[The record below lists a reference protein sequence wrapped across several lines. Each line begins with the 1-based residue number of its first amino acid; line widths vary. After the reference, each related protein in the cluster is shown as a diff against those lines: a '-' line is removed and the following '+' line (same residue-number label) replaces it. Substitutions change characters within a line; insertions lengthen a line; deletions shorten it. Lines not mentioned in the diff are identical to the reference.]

1 MAGRAGGRFSPHNIV
16 LPPTSVDGFPG
27 RSDHPVVT
35 GESHQIVVAE
45 SFDDAAIARLTE
57 LGNVVQLEDCDS
69 ATLAAAVS
77 VCDALLVRSTA
88 RVTGDVIASAKRLR
102 VIGRGGA
109 GLDNIDLA
117 AAKRHGVTVVYTP
130 AASTDAVADLTV
142 GLMLS
147 LVRGVCS
154 ADAAVRAGRFSEARQ
169 ACLGKELSEFCI
181 GIVGLGRIGR
191 AVARRCRQGF
201 GCKILY
207 NDIVEPGWLDF
218 SATSLRKQDLYRLS
232 DIVTLHV
239 PSTALTHHMI
249 DERALELFKPGSFLV
264 NTARGAVV
272 KTSSLIEALQTGHLG
287 GAALDVFE
295 HEPLLT
301 DDPLLTAPRTLL
313 TPHIGAR
320 TIAGLDR
327 MNLVVDDVVRVLRG
341 EQPHFAAPC

>member
-1 MAGRAGGRFSPHNIV
+1 M
-16 LPPTSVDGFPG
+16 SVDGFA
-27 RSDHPVVT
+27 RRLDHPGVT
-35 GESHQIVVAE
+35 VESHQIVVAE
-45 SFDDAAIARLTE
+45 PFDAVAIARLTKV
-57 LGNVVQLEDCDS
+57 GDVMQLENCDS
-69 ATLAAAVS
+69 ASLANAVS
-77 VCDALLVRSTA
+77 DCDALLVRSA
-88 RVTGDVIASAKRLR
+88 ACVTDDIIASAKRLR

-109 GLDNIDLA
+109 GLDNIDLSA
-117 AAKRHGVTVVYTP
+117 ARRHGVAVVYTP

-169 ACLGKELSEFCI
+169 ARIGKELSEFSI

-201 GCKILY
+201 GCEILF

-218 SATSLRKQDLYRLS
+218 SATSLGKKELYGSSDL
-232 DIVTLHV
+232 VTLHV
-239 PSTALTHHMI
+239 PLTASTHYMI

-272 KTSSLIEALQTGHLG
+272 KTSSLIDALQTGHLA

-295 HEPLLT
+295 HEPLLI

-341 EQPHFAAPC
+341 ERPHFAAPG

>member
-1 MAGRAGGRFSPHNIV
+1 MV
-16 LPPTSVDGFPG
+16 
-27 RSDHPVVT
+27 

-57 LGNVVQLEDCDS
+57 LGNVVRLEDCEA
-69 ATLAAAVS
+69 ATLTAAVS
-77 VCDALLVRSTA
+77 DCDALLVRSA
-88 RVTGDVIASAKRLR
+88 AHVTDEVIASAKRLR

-109 GLDNIDLA
+109 GLDNIDLVA
-117 AAKRHGVTVVYTP
+117 ARRHGVTVVYTP
-130 AASTDAVADLTV
+130 AAATDAVADLTV

-169 ACLGKELSEFCI
+169 ACIGKELSEFSI

-201 GCKILY
+201 GCEILF

-218 SATSLRKQDLYRLS
+218 SATFLEKQELYQSS

-239 PSTALTHHMI
+239 PFTASTHHMI
-249 DERALELFKPGSFLV
+249 DERALGLFKPGSFLV

-272 KTSSLIEALQTGHLG
+272 NTSSLIDALQTGQLG

-295 HEPLLT
+295 HEPILT

-313 TPHIGAR
+313 TPHLGAR

-341 EQPHFAAPC
+341 ERPHFAAPG